1 MAEESLRD
9 IINESKKPP
18 SKLRVVVLVMIS
30 FLIIIGGAYYAIN
43 TLSNSVVTP
52 NLPSLPGIPGLQKQ
66 ASPPASPSPTTE
78 KPSGT
83 SEESLSDKDD
93 TSTLQKELDSTVLQD
108 SSSSDSE
115 TLDKDIKE
123 L

>member
-18 SKLRVVVLVMIS
+18 SKLRIVILVVVSL
-30 FLIIIGGAYYAIN
+30 LIMTGGAYYAIN

-52 NLPSLPGIPGLQKQ
+52 SLPSLPGIPGLQKQ
-66 ASPPASPSPTTE
+66 ASPSASPSPTTE
-78 KPSGT
+78 KESST
-83 SEESLSDKDD
+83 SEEGLSDKDD
-93 TSTLQKELDSTVLQD
+93 TTTLKKELDSTVLQD
-108 SSSSDSE
+108 NSSSDSE

>member
-9 IINESKKPP
+9 IINESNKPP
-18 SKLRVVVLVMIS
+18 SKLRIVILVVFSL
-30 FLIIIGGAYYAIN
+30 LIIIGGAYYAIS

-52 NLPSLPGIPGLQKQ
+52 SLPSLLGIPGLQQKE
-66 ASPPASPSPTTE
+66 ATAPASATQEQPKITQ
-78 KPSGT
+78 
-83 SEESLSDKDD
+83 EENLSDKDD
-93 TSTLQKELDSTVLQD
+93 TTTLQKELDSTVLQD

-115 TLDKDIKE
+115 TLEKDIKQ